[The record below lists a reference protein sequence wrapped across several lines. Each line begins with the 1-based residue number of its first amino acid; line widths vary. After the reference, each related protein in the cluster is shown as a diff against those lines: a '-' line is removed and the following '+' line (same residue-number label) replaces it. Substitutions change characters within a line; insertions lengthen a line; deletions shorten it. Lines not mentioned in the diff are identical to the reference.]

1 MAGVRAGTRLTPDEL
16 KKQLRGPICSAPTCF
31 TENYAVDHQAM
42 RRRVYLADRAG
53 VRVFTLTKGNNQ
65 YNSLTYNEVK
75 ALTKTMGEAVA
86 GRGIFIAATGD
97 WWTGQAA
104 EYARY
109 GR

>member
-1 MAGVRAGTRLTPDEL
+1 
-16 KKQLRGPICSAPTCF
+16 
-31 TENYAVDHQAM
+31 M
-42 RRRVYLADRAG
+42 RRQVYLAARAG
-53 VRVFTLTKGNNQ
+53 VRVFTLTKG
-65 YNSLTYNEVK
+65 LTYNEVK

-109 GR
+109 AEGLGASAVQILPCWSVKVGAGGR